1 MTSGEYARQLQEK
14 FELYLI
20 ALVFTILGLAIQTA
34 KFGTNDL
41 GDAFELA
48 GWLCLMGSGITSLLR
63 MELLP
68 VAQLELHKK
77 QNFEEELTQYRKL
90 FANGQ
95 GLIQNIVD
103 NNTLSIPNLIED
115 RVSKVQMYENRIS
128 KLQGKIYRGYLFHKW
143 LLVGGLIFL
152 GASRS
157 FSPLSALVKKYW
169 L

>member
-34 KFGTNDL
+34 KFGTSDL
-41 GDAFELA
+41 SDAFEIA

-77 QNFEEELTQYRKL
+77 QNIEDEVNEYRKL
-90 FANGQ
+90 LASGQ
-95 GLIQNIVD
+95 GLIQNIV
-103 NNTLSIPNLIED
+103 NNATLSISTLIQD
-115 RVSKVQMYENRIS
+115 RVSTIQMYENRIA
-128 KLQGKIYRGYLFHKW
+128 KLQGKIYRGYLIHKW

-157 FSPLSALVKKYW
+157 FSPVSALVKKYW